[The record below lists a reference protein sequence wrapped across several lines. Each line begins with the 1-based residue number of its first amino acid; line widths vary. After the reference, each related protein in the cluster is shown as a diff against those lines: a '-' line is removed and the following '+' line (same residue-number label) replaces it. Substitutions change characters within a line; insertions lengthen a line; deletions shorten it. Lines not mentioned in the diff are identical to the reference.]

1 MSDISETP
9 TIFTDNETI
18 ELRYIFGHLPMTSS
32 AFPTL
37 IVASSTS
44 DGWRVRST
52 ERSYNH
58 NYVCYE
64 TFEEVMEWLDIDLK
78 RPFLCRDREEVM
90 SVLSNEDSS
99 TGFLLPGG
107 CSSASEEAD
116 RVLRHLETGWEVA

>member
-1 MSDISETP
+1 MSDISDTP
-9 TIFTDNETI
+9 TIITDDEAI
-18 ELRYIFGHLPMTSS
+18 EPRYIFGHLPTTSS
-32 AFPTL
+32 TFPTL
-37 IVASSTS
+37 IVAASTS

-58 NYVCYE
+58 DYVCYE

-107 CSSASEEAD
+107 CSSAGEEAD
-116 RVLRHLETGWEVA
+116 RVLRHLEIGWEVA

>member
-1 MSDISETP
+1 MSDISDTP
-9 TIFTDNETI
+9 TIATDNETI
-18 ELRYIFGHLPMTSS
+18 EARYIFGHLPKTLST
-32 AFPTL
+32 FPTL
-37 IVASSTS
+37 IVATSTS

-58 NYVCYE
+58 DYVCYE
-64 TFEEVMEWLDIDLK
+64 PFEEVMEWLDIDLR

-90 SVLSNEDSS
+90 SVLSNEDTS